1 MAINPAHQPAR
12 ADYVVALTRLGRFE
26 QARAAFEPLGA
37 PARADLRL
45 AAIGRLLDAAEQAA
59 GVDGEAQARAAVA
72 EAPEDPARRMT
83 LANWLFAN
91 SRWAESMDEL
101 LVVAANHRRFGDDVA
116 RRTMLAIFELCGD
129 PALAAAYRRRLS
141 ASLF

>member
-1 MAINPAHQPAR
+1 
-12 ADYVVALTRLGRFE
+12 
-26 QARAAFEPLGA
+26 
-37 PARADLRL
+37 
-45 AAIGRLLDAAEQAA
+45 
-59 GVDGEAQARAAVA
+59 
-72 EAPEDPARRMT
+72 MT